1 MKLTDLSYEELTILK
16 QAVLSLRK
24 YGYDPYG
31 PNYDKEIKAVTNVE
45 RKIDSAILSV
55 EAFEEDEE

>member
-1 MKLTDLSYEELTILK
+1 MSYEELTILK
-16 QAVLSLRK
+16 QAVISLRK

-31 PNYDKEIKAVTNVE
+31 PNYDKEVKAVSDVE